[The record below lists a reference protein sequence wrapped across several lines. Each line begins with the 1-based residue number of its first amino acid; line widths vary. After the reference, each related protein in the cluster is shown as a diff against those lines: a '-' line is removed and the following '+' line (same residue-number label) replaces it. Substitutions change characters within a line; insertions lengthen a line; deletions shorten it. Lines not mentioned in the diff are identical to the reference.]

1 MQAYQDYLRGRYLFI
16 QRGAPALRASLAA
29 FQSAVALDPEFTE
42 AWAAM
47 SVTAATLGGWDQANA
62 EATDQIALDAG
73 NHALRLD
80 PNSATAMAGLGQLY
94 SSQGNWQRSLE
105 LSKRAS
111 ELSKDSTPTYFYGI
125 VLLSAGYIS
134 EAQQTFLQAERLDP
148 VYPQLQV
155 FLGTNAMAL
164 GDLAAARNYFQRAI
178 DGGNSNGISGMFWL
192 ELETG
197 NAESAIA
204 YLEEYTALVAAGQA
218 SGMQRQSAEAISA
231 AIRDHA
237 HLQNGIEAALL
248 EGNVIALNYFGAEP
262 EIARLLNSDLASGT
276 TLRNSLRLAF
286 HLWAPAFSG
295 LRQLPEYKQFLRDFG
310 LVALWKERGWPDL
323 CKPVGEDDF
332 ACK

>member
-1 MQAYQDYLRGRYLFI
+1 
-16 QRGAPALRASLAA
+16 
-29 FQSAVALDPEFTE
+29 
-42 AWAAM
+42 
-47 SVTAATLGGWDQANA
+47 
-62 EATDQIALDAG
+62 
-73 NHALRLD
+73 
-80 PNSATAMAGLGQLY
+80 MAGLGQLY

-178 DGGNSNGISGMFWL
+178 DGGNSNGVSGMFWL